1 MKKFILKIKENKK
14 LKNAVISVLSITV
27 AFVLFV
33 SGFAVYRNSKQNI
46 EVGQTENQNTLKE
59 IYEKTE
65 TNGNA
70 ETENFSEGETFSNF
84 SESGENKQV
93 SEADG
98 TGEAT
103 LETTT
108 APNVQNPATPV
119 SGNSANG
126 NGGQSSGGAQNNN
139 STSQPPKNEYTLTT
153 KPNVPTVPP
162 AEAPTERYATV
173 GDEKAIADRVIYYIN
188 EFRKQEGHIPATKLP
203 GLTQVCEYRSRQ
215 LVTNFAHDTTDNRKA
230 CTDLKYGR
238 YIDPSLY
245 GLTGE
250 PYYEANDNEAINK
263 GNFVPQTIDEIGLRI
278 ATSFRNSKGHWA
290 YVGSIEKEYTYIAAG
305 ITIANGMIYC
315 CVSVT
320 DDPQYG

>member
-1 MKKFILKIKENKK
+1 MKKFISKIKENKK
-14 LKNAVISVLSITV
+14 LKNAVISALSITL
-27 AFVLFV
+27 AFALFG
-33 SGFAVYRNSKQNI
+33 SGFAVYRNSEQSI
-46 EVGQTENQNTLKE
+46 EVGQAENQNTLKE
-59 IYEKTE
+59 ISEKTE

-70 ETENFSEGETFSNF
+70 ETENFSDGETFSNF
-84 SESGENKQV
+84 SENGENEQV
-93 SEADG
+93 SEADD

-103 LETTT
+103 LETST
-108 APNVQNPATPV
+108 APNVQNTATPI

-126 NGGQSSGGAQNNN
+126 NGGQSSGKTQNNKPAP
-139 STSQPPKNEYTLTT
+139 QPPKNDGTTTT

-162 AEAPTERYATV
+162 TEAPTERYATV

-215 LVTNFAHDTTDNRKA
+215 LVTNFAHDTDDIREAATVY
-230 CTDLKYGR
+230 KYGK

-245 GLTGE
+245 GISGD
-250 PYYEANDNEAINK
+250 PYYEDPGNEALCK
-263 GNFVPQTIDEIGLRI
+263 GTCHCQTIDEVAKDI
-278 ATSFRNSKGHWA
+278 AFSFRNSKGHWA
-290 YVGSIEKEYTYIAAG
+290 YVGSVEKEYTYIAAG